1 MIDFVKSIPKH
12 DLVRKNPVHDIFYGQ
27 IKSHPKNNYLGTVY
41 KICTLF
47 MFCCANTVLLWKL
60 LKMVVRKSKIVG
72 PEITVVTWPRK
83 M

>member
-47 MFCCANTVLLWKL
+47 MFCCANTVLL
-60 LKMVVRKSKIVG
+60 
-72 PEITVVTWPRK
+72 
-83 M
+83 